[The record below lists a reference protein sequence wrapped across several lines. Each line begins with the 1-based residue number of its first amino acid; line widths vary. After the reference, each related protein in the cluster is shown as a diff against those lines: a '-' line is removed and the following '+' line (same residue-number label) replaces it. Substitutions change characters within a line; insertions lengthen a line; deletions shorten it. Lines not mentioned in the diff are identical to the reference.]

1 MNASAIALGAAV
13 LALSLVDPAAAQQ
26 VRTERSETMQRR
38 AVAAWTACIASEF
51 PEDVE
56 QLLSLDY
63 RSDDYREL
71 IGDLSQRRVSQECFD
86 AMPRA
91 YRRIRLTGLP
101 FAGGL
106 AERMLEADDA
116 EPLVN
121 RFARAAIGREA
132 VTYSYTD
139 QVANC
144 AVRGAPD
151 LVANLFASEVASE
164 EETSALSR
172 LAPVIEICS
181 QNGSAIQASP
191 LAMRAMLA
199 TAGHRLLAAQ
209 EESDTD
215 A

>member
-1 MNASAIALGAAV
+1 MTRFAELLLAIAV
-13 LALSLVDPAAAQQ
+13 VTIPATAQAQ
-26 VRTERSETMQRR
+26 SRPELRETMQRR
-38 AVAAWTACIASEF
+38 AVAAWTACIAAEF
-51 PEDVE
+51 PDDAER
-56 QLLSLDY
+56 LLTLDY
-63 RSDDYREL
+63 RGDEYEDL
-71 IGDLSQRRVSQECFD
+71 INDLAQRRVSQECFD
-86 AMPRA
+86 AMPRR

-106 AERMLEADDA
+106 AEQLLSGGRD
-116 EPLVN
+116 EPLVA
-121 RFARAAIGREA
+121 RIARAAIGQEA
-132 VTYSYTD
+132 VTFSYTD

-151 LVANLFASEVASE
+151 IVADIFASEVASAE
-164 EETSALSR
+164 EAAALDR
-172 LAPVIEICS
+172 LQPVIEICS

-199 TAGHRLLAAQ
+199 TAGYRLLAAQ